1 MAPKHTAGN
10 AWWLPVELDIDS
22 CRNVN
27 IGTLSLYFKRQQQQ
41 WLLAHERVSASPE
54 RELFSSTAALCMP
67 PQLTTER
74 YIFRQSPAAFCLT
87 PVLMDRPVVVKTLQP
102 VHIPPGEQ
110 TTLYISSPV
119 SVRVSL
125 QQPEQLLQEIAI
137 MRLSDTWF
145 GPTTQAGELCYADK
159 THARYNKH
167 ELPLRP
173 HRAITPV
180 MIQNNA
186 RQILSLS
193 KISIP
198 VPYLAVYSADDGNLW
213 TDSIALQYDGPQNL
227 ARFKTSTLSAHDAS
241 GVSLIS
247 SARTV
252 PEKHNLIRAFT
263 HIFAD

>member
-1 MAPKHTAGN
+1 
-10 AWWLPVELDIDS
+10 
-22 CRNVN
+22 
-27 IGTLSLYFKRQQQQ
+27 
-41 WLLAHERVSASPE
+41 
-54 RELFSSTAALCMP
+54 
-67 PQLTTER
+67 
-74 YIFRQSPAAFCLT
+74 
-87 PVLMDRPVVVKTLQP
+87 
-102 VHIPPGEQ
+102 
-110 TTLYISSPV
+110 
-119 SVRVSL
+119 
-125 QQPEQLLQEIAI
+125 
-137 MRLSDTWF
+137 
-145 GPTTQAGELCYADK
+145 
-159 THARYNKH
+159 ARYNKH

-213 TDSIALQYDGPQNL
+213 TDSITLQYDGPQNL